1 MERIWKYKH
10 ALAQRGKNK
19 FYYCPILFFFL
30 NKYCSS
36 QISYSNLIYTI
47 KCRNILS
54 TGSFYNLL
62 YFHQCHA
69 LLKVGRTRWR
79 GFPGLQWHQGIP
91 VCLQELLGEPGH
103 GAEARPDGGHDKG
116 RHDGDRLHDR
126 NAADAGPSVSALV
139 LICSCRHLLY
149 MTVNGTM
156 SQHCKL
162 WYF

>member
-1 MERIWKYKH
+1 M
-10 ALAQRGKNK
+10 
-19 FYYCPILFFFL
+19 
-30 NKYCSS
+30 
-36 QISYSNLIYTI
+36 
-47 KCRNILS
+47 
-54 TGSFYNLL
+54 
-62 YFHQCHA
+62 
-69 LLKVGRTRWR
+69 
-79 GFPGLQWHQGIP
+79 
-91 VCLQELLGEPGH
+91 CLQELLGEPGH

-126 NAADAGPSVSALV
+126 NAADAGPSVSAWV